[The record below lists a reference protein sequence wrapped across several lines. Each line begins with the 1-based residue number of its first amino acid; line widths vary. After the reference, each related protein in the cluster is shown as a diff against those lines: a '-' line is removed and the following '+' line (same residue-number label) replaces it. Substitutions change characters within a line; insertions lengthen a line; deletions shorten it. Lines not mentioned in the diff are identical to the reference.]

1 VLRGITFNLLVLLV
15 TPVTVAS
22 NWPQFRG
29 PGGSGISEETGLPL
43 HWSATKN
50 IIWKTPLP
58 GPGSSSPIVWG
69 DHVYVTCYSAYGL
82 DRKAPGNVAAL
93 KRHLVCVARNNGK
106 VLWTQVV
113 DSDGSEQPYDRASIA
128 LHGYAS
134 HTPTADDS
142 GVYVF
147 FGSAGAAAYSHSGER
162 TWRVSC
168 GKKSHLY
175 GSAASPILHGDMLIV
190 NAFCETAEEYG
201 QGDVLAIDKWSG
213 RELWREKAGDE
224 WSSPLLV
231 RVGDAVELVVGT
243 RHPGPVLGLDPL
255 TGKRLWECKASR
267 ACGTPVAHDGIVY
280 FVGDDQGKAAIQAGG
295 RGDVTSTRKLWQT
308 PGGTRIPSPVYRD
321 GHLYWSREDGGL
333 VFCADAR
340 TGNTVYRERLPNC
353 GRVFASPVMAD
364 DRIYYVSRQHGTF
377 VLAAS
382 PKFQVLAQN
391 KIEDDD
397 SAFNGSPAVS
407 GGCLFL
413 RSDNHLY
420 CIGTR

>member
-1 VLRGITFNLLVLLV
+1 
-15 TPVTVAS
+15 
-22 NWPQFRG
+22 
-29 PGGSGISEETGLPL
+29 
-43 HWSATKN
+43 
-50 IIWKTPLP
+50 
-58 GPGSSSPIVWG
+58 
-69 DHVYVTCYSAYGL
+69 
-82 DRKAPGNVAAL
+82 
-93 KRHLVCVARNNGK
+93 
-106 VLWTQVV
+106 
-113 DSDGSEQPYDRASIA
+113 
-128 LHGYAS
+128 
-134 HTPTADDS
+134 
-142 GVYVF
+142 
-147 FGSAGAAAYSHSGER
+147 
-162 TWRVSC
+162 
-168 GKKSHLY
+168 
-175 GSAASPILHGDMLIV
+175 
-190 NAFCETAEEYG
+190 
-201 QGDVLAIDKWSG
+201 
-213 RELWREKAGDE
+213 
-224 WSSPLLV
+224 
-231 RVGDAVELVVGT
+231 
-243 RHPGPVLGLDPL
+243 
-255 TGKRLWECKASR
+255 
-267 ACGTPVAHDGIVY
+267 VAHDGIVY